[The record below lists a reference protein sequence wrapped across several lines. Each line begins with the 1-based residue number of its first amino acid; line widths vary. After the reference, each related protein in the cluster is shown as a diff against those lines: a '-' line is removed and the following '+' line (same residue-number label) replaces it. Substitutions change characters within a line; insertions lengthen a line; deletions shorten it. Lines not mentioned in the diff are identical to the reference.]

1 MFRDN
6 VLPVLLQAAVHVRE
20 KKVQKAEE
28 VLSKYAENHPGNSK
42 GVLLALAQ
50 IAANAN
56 HFQLAAESLAK
67 IHDIQHMPATVA
79 TIVAL
84 KERLGDST
92 AAASVL
98 DSAIQWWK
106 NSMTEDNN
114 KLDVF
119 MRESATFKL
128 SHGRDEEAC
137 LLYEELVKSHGSV
150 EALAGLVAT
159 SARTN
164 LDKAEQYEKK
174 LKPLPGLKGI
184 NVESMEKTSG
194 AKHVDGAQNMNVD
207 TPVEI
212 IKKQKTKKRKR
223 KPRYPKGF
231 DPANPG
237 PPPDP
242 ERWLPKRERSSY
254 RPKRK
259 DKRAQVRGAQGA
271 VSREKHDTG
280 AAPATSSSKAPA
292 ASSDPPKASKSSRK
306 KKSRS

>member
-1 MFRDN
+1 MFQDN
-6 VLPVLLQAAVHVRE
+6 VFPVLLQAAVHVRE

-28 VLSKYAENHPGNSK
+28 VLSKYAEKHPGNSK

-67 IHDIQHMPATVA
+67 IHGIQHTPATVA

-92 AAASVL
+92 AAASVF

-114 KLDVF
+114 RLDMF
-119 MRESATFKL
+119 MREAAMFKL

-164 LDKAEQYEKK
+164 LGKAEQYEKK

-184 NVESMEKTSG
+184 NVESLEKTSG
-194 AKHVDGAQNMNVD
+194 AKHVDGARNMNVD

-212 IKKQKTKKRKR
+212 SKKQKTKKRKR

-259 DKRAQVRGAQGA
+259 DKRAPVRGAQGA
-271 VSREKHDTG
+271 VSRVKHDTG